1 MADDQE
7 RAFALLGIAAT
18 KETRDQPCPPDNIM
32 SAFIE
37 NRVGSKTRAMMLSH
51 FNRCEDCYLLW
62 EQLGVGLEHNSA
74 KAIKQHNTD
83 KVGFFQ
89 KIENWL
95 NSGVSWQMAV
105 PGLALAILLVVN
117 MSDTSKQNIYSD
129 PAMAVVRLDTETLA
143 LSLNQLPVPWKDQ
156 TFGFSKSTYPIPA
169 KAVGAGIWSAKSTF
183 LNSDKPLPA
192 QLVSDPAIDWQ
203 NSEWLDYYVFGQW
216 LVSAWVLA
224 NDKHI
229 KPPQWTL
236 LNTSLKTL
244 ETGFKQRQQSE
255 PEAEIVL
262 QTIVKMKVNL
272 DRLSQKQDFSAQST
286 LLREIDLGLQKLF
299 L

>member
-1 MADDQE
+1 MADDQQ

-37 NRVGSKTRAMMLSH
+37 NRVGSKTRAMMLAH

-62 EQLGVGLEHNSA
+62 EQLGAALEHDSV
-74 KAIKQHNTD
+74 KAIKQHKADN
-83 KVGFFQ
+83 VGSLQQF
-89 KIENWL
+89 ENWL
-95 NSGVSWQMAV
+95 NSGISWQVAV

-117 MSDTSKQNIYSD
+117 MSDISNQNIYSD
-129 PAMAVVRLDTETLA
+129 PAMAVVRLDDEKLI
-143 LSLNQLPVPWKDQ
+143 SSINQLPVPWEDQ
-156 TFGFSKSTYPIPA
+156 TFGFSKSTYPIPT
-169 KAVGAGIWSAKSTF
+169 KAVGAGIWNAKSTF
-183 LNSDKPLPA
+183 LNSEKPLPA

-203 NSEWLDYYVFGQW
+203 DSEWLDYYVFGQW

-224 NDKHI
+224 NDEHI
-229 KPPQWTL
+229 KPSQWTQ
-236 LNTSLKTL
+236 LNATLKTL
-244 ETGFKQRQQSE
+244 ETGFKQRQQAE
-255 PEAEIVL
+255 PKMEIVL
-262 QTIVKMKVNL
+262 QTIGKMKVNL
-272 DRLSQKQDFSAQST
+272 DRLSQKQDLSAQSA